1 MPSPAEFSGD
11 MKMYRPGSFEPVP
24 VLSAHGFDHDSR
36 GVGTAEMA
44 WSLRLGLH
52 CQEIIQGIGESAR
65 TGRYYHMTT
74 TCERP
79 KPLPKGCRGLAGFS
93 VEDIIGIVVTG
104 KQIGPQPVSQKGDT
118 AEIVDDIFHHISALP
133 DTVVHRIPIGNRA
146 VPFRYMDLLDVKSDS
161 GQLVRNC
168 LHGLFQIAGILRP
181 PPFNGPSRAAR
192 VIRIGINAQEV
203 GIHDLLLPMGEEF
216 RKNGFV
222 KGHMDAPS
230 ADPDIG

>member
-65 TGRYYHMTT
+65 TGRYYQMTT

-79 KPLPKGCRGLAGFS
+79 KPLPKGCRGAG
-93 VEDIIGIVVTG
+93 GI
-104 KQIGPQPVSQKGDT
+104 
-118 AEIVDDIFHHISALP
+118 
-133 DTVVHRIPIGNRA
+133 
-146 VPFRYMDLLDVKSDS
+146 FR
-161 GQLVRNC
+161 
-168 LHGLFQIAGILRP
+168 
-181 PPFNGPSRAAR
+181 
-192 VIRIGINAQEV
+192 
-203 GIHDLLLPMGEEF
+203 
-216 RKNGFV
+216 
-222 KGHMDAPS
+222 
-230 ADPDIG
+230 